1 MAKGGFPK
9 GGGYGGGG
17 MMRQQAQMQQKL
29 LKMQK
34 DIEKAQEEVEKT
46 LFSASVGGGTVK
58 AVCNGKKELTE
69 LTISPEAL
77 SPDDAEMVQDMVLSA
92 VNEAL
97 RQADEAMTK
106 TMDGIGGGSHFSSPS
121 SLFL

>member
-1 MAKGGFPK
+1 MAKGGFPR
-9 GGGYGGGG
+9 GAAGMNAGG

-58 AVCNGKKELTE
+58 AVCNGTKELTE

-106 TMDGIGGGSHFSSPS
+106 TMDGIGGGVNLGAFG
-121 SLFL
+121 L

>member
-1 MAKGGFPK
+1 MAKGGFPR
-9 GGGYGGGG
+9 GAAGMNAGG
-17 MMRQQAQMQQKL
+17 MMRQQAQMQQTL

-34 DIEKAQEEVEKT
+34 DSEKAQEEVEKT

-106 TMDGIGGGSHFSSPS
+106 TMDGIGGGVNLGAFG
-121 SLFL
+121 L

>member
-1 MAKGGFPK
+1 MAKGGFPR
-9 GGGYGGGG
+9 GAAGMNTGG

-58 AVCNGKKELTE
+58 AVCSGRKELTE
-69 LTISPEAL
+69 LTISPAAL
-77 SPDDAEMVQDMVLSA
+77 SPDDAEMLQDMVLSA

-106 TMDGIGGGSHFSSPS
+106 TMDGIGGGVNLGAFG
-121 SLFL
+121 L